1 MKKAFFS
8 LSLLMLLA
16 VAASAQTTRTVTL
29 VQGDTITPASP
40 VTDATGATTYYS
52 GFVQARVQGTS
63 PGVATFSLAFRD
75 AGLVDPLVPG
85 VYSGTILAPNSSF
98 SVTET
103 VVSGRKSQ
111 SVSTSGT
118 IDAGTVTYSLTA
130 DGRAE
135 IISIVSGNLTIWEG
149 KSRRRTAVGVGSVDY
164 GTSTPGAGTMTL
176 TFNR

>member
-1 MKKAFFS
+1 MKKVTLA

-16 VAASAQTTRTVTL
+16 LATAASAQTTRTLTL
-29 VQGDTITPASP
+29 SQGDTITPASP
-40 VTDATGATTYYS
+40 ITDATGATTYF
-52 GFVQARVQGTS
+52 GAFVNARVAGTS
-63 PGVATFSLAFRD
+63 PGVATFSLAFSD

-98 SVTET
+98 AVTET
-103 VVSGRKSQ
+103 VGRK

-118 IDAGTVTYSLTA
+118 IDAGTVTFSLTA

-149 KSRRRTAVGVGSVDY
+149 KSRRRTAVGFGSLDY
-164 GTSTPGAGTMTL
+164 GTAAPDAGTLTL
-176 TFNR
+176 VFN

>member
-1 MKKAFFS
+1 MPPPP
-8 LSLLMLLA
+8 
-16 VAASAQTTRTVTL
+16 
-29 VQGDTITPASP
+29 DTA
-40 VTDATGATTYYS
+40 
-52 GFVQARVQGTS
+52 S

-75 AGLVDPLVPG
+75 AGLADPLVPG

-103 VVSGRKSQ
+103 VTSGRKSQ

-135 IISIVSGNLTIWEG
+135 IISIVSGNLTVWEG
-149 KSRRRTAVGVGSVDY
+149 KSRKRTAVGSGSLDY
-164 GTSTPGAGTMTL
+164 GTSAPGAGTLTL
-176 TFNR
+176 VTR

>member
-1 MKKAFFS
+1 MKKAIFT

-16 VAASAQTTRTVTL
+16 LSASAQTSRTLTL
-29 VQGDTITPASP
+29 AQGDTITPATP

-52 GFVQARVQGTS
+52 AFVNARVAGTS

-98 SVTET
+98 AVTET
-103 VVSGRKSQ
+103 VTSGRKSQ

-149 KSRRRTAVGVGSVDY
+149 KSRRRAAVGVGSLDY
-164 GTSTPGAGTMTL
+164 GTSAPGAGTLTL
-176 TFNR
+176 VR